1 MVKYRSKV
9 IVMLKNL
16 KYAELLDHYSTMLTD
31 RQREMLTYYYN
42 EDLSLSEISELAGA
56 SRQGVMDLLRRAE
69 AQLDLMESK
78 LHLSVYARSLGDC
91 AQRLHKICEQLP
103 DNDLKNDL
111 KAVINDLSK
120 LPL

>member
-1 MVKYRSKV
+1 MK
-9 IVMLKNL
+9 MPKNL

-31 RQREMLTYYYN
+31 RQREILTYYYN
-42 EDLSLSEISELAGA
+42 EDLSLSEISELAGT

-78 LHLSVYARSLGDC
+78 LHLSEQAHTLSDC
-91 AQRLHKICEQLP
+91 VQRLNEICAHLP
-103 DNDLKNDL
+103 DSDLKSEL
-111 KAVINDLSK
+111 KAVSSDLSK